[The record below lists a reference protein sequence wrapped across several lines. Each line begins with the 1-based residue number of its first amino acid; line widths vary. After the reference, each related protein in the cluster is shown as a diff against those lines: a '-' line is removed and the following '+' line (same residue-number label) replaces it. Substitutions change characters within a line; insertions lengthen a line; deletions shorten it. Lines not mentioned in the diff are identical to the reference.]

1 MVASTKSLNKN
12 PGVCEPLVGRR
23 IRLLRESSSPLR
35 WRVQVRNVRDDVND
49 TREVVSE
56 PTDEVTCS
64 YPCTL
69 CHFGRDFGVD
79 HKCHARLGQRGC
91 LLGLFLCQSAV
102 GGELGKYSARE
113 SIRASARGP
122 ILHTR
127 GNFS

>member
-1 MVASTKSLNKN
+1 MSHWW
-12 PGVCEPLVGRR
+12 GEEFVCFVRAL
-23 IRLLRESSSPLR
+23 RLFAGAYRSETSR
-35 WRVQVRNVRDDVND
+35 TVRDDVND